1 MNHAVPVGLIL
12 NETITNAIKYAFP
25 GHRNGNI
32 SISFTAAHDNE
43 ASLLLEVID
52 DGIGL
57 PAGFDK
63 SSNGSMGMN
72 LMQGLA
78 RDIDGQFTI
87 YNSNGTTV
95 RIAFTYYRDI
105 SKDHRIDVKQTQQ
118 VLS

>member
-1 MNHAVPVGLIL
+1 
-12 NETITNAIKYAFP
+12 
-25 GHRNGNI
+25 
-32 SISFTAAHDNE
+32 
-43 ASLLLEVID
+43 
-52 DGIGL
+52 
-57 PAGFDK
+57 
-63 SSNGSMGMN
+63 MN